1 MQQQAALGP
10 AVVVGPDCMA
20 AVARPAASLPAS
32 ILLAGAAL
40 TATST
45 RFIFVFGVVKKITL
59 LYTLLKKPYNLSSAI
74 QNCAFPYERMYYK
87 FDLTSMN
94 D

>member
-10 AVVVGPDCMA
+10 VVVVGPDCMA
-20 AVARPAASLPAS
+20 AVARPAAFLPAS

-45 RFIFVFGVVKKITL
+45 RCVLVFGVVKKLTL
-59 LYTLLKKPYNLSSAI
+59 LCTSAI
-74 QNCAFPYERMYYK
+74 QNCAFPMRECTIS
-87 FDLTSMN
+87 LI
-94 D
+94 

>member
-10 AVVVGPDCMA
+10 VVVVGPDCMA
-20 AVARPAASLPAS
+20 AVARPAAFLPAS

-45 RFIFVFGVVKKITL
+45 RCVLVFGVVKKITFCV
-59 LYTLLKKPYNLSSAI
+59 
-74 QNCAFPYERMYYK
+74 QVQYK
-87 FDLTSMN
+87 IVHSLMRECIISLI
-94 D
+94 